1 MAFRSALSLGINL
14 RFVDDR
20 TDNAAKEAR
29 SRLWWSIFGLEHS
42 IACLTGRVS
51 FATEGLSSLPLPIP
65 YEEEAF
71 GMPEVIHLF
80 EDMELRRRYLKPTLY
95 QTDLEAHAHGEWL
108 EEHEPSPSLFFYC
121 VMDLVYIVQAV
132 INKVYSVEGVR
143 ERSRQIEKRI
153 RKYAIKM
160 DNWLAKV
167 PSAYQFASTGGN
179 IRPTDDKF
187 AREKFKLAM
196 HYYSSKIT
204 LYRPCLT
211 HTNTHFNSTSET
223 SVRSESYSESTIKGN
238 GGSGNG
244 SGSGSG
250 EGGGG
255 GKEGGKGEEK
265 TERRTR
271 FRTEMS
277 ISCLRASCALVSL
290 LPDEPD
296 VIHLST
302 LSPWWEHLHCLMQ
315 ATTALLL
322 GLSNWPTSLPV
333 EEKHSSSA
341 TAAEPNMP
349 FGPRGHAAVP
359 RASAPRIQGRGAA
372 TAAGGGLY
380 TTATVPALDVA
391 TVVFN
396 TKKAIR
402 WLFHIAVAGHD
413 TAACRAFAL
422 CIGFM
427 RQIAPTVG
435 IDVDDLPE
443 IEALESIRN
452 AKEDKSAF
460 SVHQGVYTGAGAG
473 VGVGAAQ
480 AGTGANVPEAPGT
493 GPGEGGTGGMQSDS
507 DSEDEGVRLS
517 ESELEAMEMMVDNG
531 SGSEDWGYW
540 GGE

>member
-20 TDNAAKEAR
+20 TDDAAKEAR
-29 SRLWWSIFGLEHS
+29 SRLWWSIYTLEHS

-51 FATEGLSSLPLPIP
+51 FATEGLSSVPFPIP

-71 GMPEVIHLF
+71 GKPDAIRLF
-80 EDMELRRRYLKPTLY
+80 QSRRLRRKYLKPTLY

-108 EEHEPSPSLFFYC
+108 GEHDPSPSLFFYC
-121 VMDLVYIVQAV
+121 VVDLVYIVQAV
-132 INKVYSVEGVR
+132 INKVYSIEGVR

-153 RKYAIKM
+153 RKYAAKM

-167 PSAYQFASTGGN
+167 PGAYQFTTFPTGGD
-179 IRPTDDKF
+179 IQSASDKF

-204 LYRPCLT
+204 LYRPCLSHSSSHSDVT
-211 HTNTHFNSTSET
+211 PET
-223 SVRSESYSESTIKGN
+223 RARSGSYPSESTGV
-238 GGSGNG
+238 GSGG

-250 EGGGG
+250 GAGGGRG
-255 GKEGGKGEEK
+255 GN
-265 TERRTR
+265 ERHTR

-277 ISCLRASCALVSL
+277 LSCLRASCALISL

-296 VIHLST
+296 IVHLST
-302 LSPWWEHLHCLMQ
+302 LSPWWEHLHCLVQ

-322 GLSNWPTSLPV
+322 GLSNWPTSLPE

-341 TAAEPNMP
+341 TASAPNMTYRSP
-349 FGPRGHAAVP
+349 GDAPVP
-359 RASAPRIQGRGAA
+359 DIPVQGGRTNTNANA
-372 TAAGGGLY
+372 N
-380 TTATVPALDVA
+380 TATSRTSVPTLDVA
-391 TVVFN
+391 TVVSN
-396 TKKAIR
+396 TKKALR

-413 TAACRAFAL
+413 DGARRAFVL

-427 RQIAPTVG
+427 RHIAPTVG

-443 IEALESIRN
+443 IQALASITDEV
-452 AKEDKSAF
+452 KEIPTPSIHTDMHMYAGGGNT
-460 SVHQGVYTGAGAG
+460 GVD
-473 VGVGAAQ
+473 
-480 AGTGANVPEAPGT
+480 VPETPGT
-493 GPGEGGTGGMQSDS
+493 GPGEGDAGDMQ
-507 DSEDEGVRLS
+507 S
-517 ESELEAMEMMVDNG
+517 ESESESEGDLEGEMERNQMRLEQVDATGGLSGDPSSMNRSGGG
-531 SGSEDWGYW
+531 SGSDEWGYW